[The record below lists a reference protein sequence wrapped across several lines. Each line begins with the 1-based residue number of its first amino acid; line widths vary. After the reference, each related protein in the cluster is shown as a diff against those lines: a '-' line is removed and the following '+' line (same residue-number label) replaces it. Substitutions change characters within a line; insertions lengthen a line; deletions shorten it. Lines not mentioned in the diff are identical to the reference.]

1 LSREVPLSKRDG
13 LPRACAV
20 NLDNLA
26 TIPKTWLE
34 SRIAPLRPEKLQ
46 QLDRALRFSL
56 GIT

>member
-1 LSREVPLSKRDG
+1 MKRDG
-13 LPRACAV
+13 LPRAGAV

-26 TIPKTWLE
+26 AIPTTWLQ

-46 QLDRALRFSL
+46 QLDRALRSSH